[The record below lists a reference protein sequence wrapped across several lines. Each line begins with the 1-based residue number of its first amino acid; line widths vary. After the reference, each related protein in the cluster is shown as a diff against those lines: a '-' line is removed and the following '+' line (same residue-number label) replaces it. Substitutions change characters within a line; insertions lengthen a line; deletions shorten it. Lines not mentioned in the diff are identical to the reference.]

1 MQEKNIGLQIV
12 LARTE
17 KGLSQ
22 SELSKAI
29 GRSRQTIYEWEKGIS
44 TPNLSDLK
52 KIADITAKDIFFF
65 IATPS
70 SDDEKNN
77 NLMTSKI
84 RQAIK
89 EAGLTQQKLA
99 DKLGVTNP
107 VVNVWVTGKRNPTIQ
122 TIKRIAKATGKPYSF
137 FIGDEQHNNTVEGKI
152 ELTYIPV
159 RGLSSA
165 SGGKFILEET
175 ETFLPFKKSGPN
187 QFAIK
192 IVGDCMVDPDDPR
205 NSIYD
210 GDYVIVD
217 PDVEARNGDVIVARL
232 DGEYSTV
239 KRMYR
244 HGEEVRLVP
253 DNPEYAPIIRTAATF
268 IVGKVID
275 VYRPVRAKKERNN

>member
-1 MQEKNIGLQIV
+1 MEERNILGAKI
-12 LARTE
+12 
-17 KGLSQ
+17 K
-22 SELSKAI
+22 KA
-29 GRSRQTIYEWEKGIS
+29 
-44 TPNLSDLK
+44 
-52 KIADITAKDIFFF
+52 
-65 IATPS
+65 
-70 SDDEKNN
+70 
-77 NLMTSKI
+77 M
-84 RQAIK
+84 K

-99 DKLGVTNP
+99 DKLGITNP
-107 VVNVWVTGKRNPTIQ
+107 VVNAWINGKRNPTVN
-122 TIKRIAKATGKPYSF
+122 TIKRIAKATEKPFSF
-137 FIGDEQHNNTVEGKI
+137 FLEESNIIDSRI
-152 ELTYIPV
+152 ELSLIPV

-253 DNPEYAPIIRTAATF
+253 DNPDYAPIIRTGATF

-275 VYRPVRAKKERNN
+275 VYRPVRAKKERKN

>member
-1 MQEKNIGLQIV
+1 MNKKEELLAAFNEGNLRGSQAKLASLLKLSTPTISEWMAGKKNPGEKNIKKMAKIFKKSEEEI
-12 LARTE
+12 REIFNTE
-17 KGLSQ
+17 KENQ
-22 SELSKAI
+22 
-29 GRSRQTIYEWEKGIS
+29 
-44 TPNLSDLK
+44 
-52 KIADITAKDIFFF
+52 
-65 IATPS
+65 
-70 SDDEKNN
+70 NN
-77 NLMTSKI
+77 I
-84 RQAIK
+84 I
-89 EAGLTQQKLA
+89 
-99 DKLGVTNP
+99 D
-107 VVNVWVTGKRNPTIQ
+107 
-122 TIKRIAKATGKPYSF
+122 
-137 FIGDEQHNNTVEGKI
+137 GKI

-253 DNPEYAPIIRTAATF
+253 DNPDYAPIIRTGATF

>member
-1 MQEKNIGLQIV
+1 MEERNILGDKI
-12 LARTE
+12 
-17 KGLSQ
+17 K
-22 SELSKAI
+22 KA
-29 GRSRQTIYEWEKGIS
+29 
-44 TPNLSDLK
+44 
-52 KIADITAKDIFFF
+52 
-65 IATPS
+65 
-70 SDDEKNN
+70 
-77 NLMTSKI
+77 M
-84 RQAIK
+84 K

-99 DKLGVTNP
+99 DKLGITNP
-107 VVNVWVTGKRNPTIQ
+107 VVNAWINGKRNPTVN
-122 TIKRIAKATGKPYSF
+122 TIKRIAKATEKPFSF
-137 FIGDEQHNNTVEGKI
+137 FLEESNIIDSRI
-152 ELTYIPV
+152 ELSLIPV

-275 VYRPVRAKKERNN
+275 VYRPVRAKKERKN

>member
-1 MQEKNIGLQIV
+1 MNKKEEFLKEINEGV
-12 LARTE
+12 LYGA
-17 KGLSQ
+17 KIL
-22 SELSKAI
+22 LAK
-29 GRSRQTIYEWEKGIS
+29 KLNLS
-44 TPNLSDLK
+44 TPTISDWFSGK
-52 KIADITAKDIFFF
+52 KIPSKESIKKMAKLFKKNEEDIKDIFN
-65 IATPS
+65 IS
-70 SDDEKNN
+70 EKSQNN
-77 NLMTSKI
+77 I
-84 RQAIK
+84 I
-89 EAGLTQQKLA
+89 
-99 DKLGVTNP
+99 
-107 VVNVWVTGKRNPTIQ
+107 
-122 TIKRIAKATGKPYSF
+122 
-137 FIGDEQHNNTVEGKI
+137 EGKI

-244 HGEEVRLVP
+244 HGEEVRLIP
-253 DNPEYAPIIRTAATF
+253 DNPDYAPIIRTAATF
-268 IVGKVID
+268 IVGKVVD
-275 VYRPVRAKKERNN
+275 VYRPVRAKKERKN

>member
-1 MQEKNIGLQIV
+1 MEERNILGAKI
-12 LARTE
+12 
-17 KGLSQ
+17 K
-22 SELSKAI
+22 KA
-29 GRSRQTIYEWEKGIS
+29 
-44 TPNLSDLK
+44 
-52 KIADITAKDIFFF
+52 
-65 IATPS
+65 
-70 SDDEKNN
+70 
-77 NLMTSKI
+77 M
-84 RQAIK
+84 K

-99 DKLGVTNP
+99 DKLGITNP
-107 VVNVWVTGKRNPTIQ
+107 VVNAWINGKRNPTVN
-122 TIKRIAKATGKPYSF
+122 TIKRIAKATEKPFSF
-137 FIGDEQHNNTVEGKI
+137 FLEESNIIDSRI
-152 ELTYIPV
+152 ELSLIPV

-253 DNPEYAPIIRTAATF
+253 DNPDYTPIIRTAATF

-275 VYRPVRAKKERNN
+275 VYRPVRAKKERKN

>member
-1 MQEKNIGLQIV
+1 MEERNILGDKI
-12 LARTE
+12 
-17 KGLSQ
+17 K
-22 SELSKAI
+22 KA
-29 GRSRQTIYEWEKGIS
+29 
-44 TPNLSDLK
+44 
-52 KIADITAKDIFFF
+52 
-65 IATPS
+65 
-70 SDDEKNN
+70 
-77 NLMTSKI
+77 M
-84 RQAIK
+84 K

-99 DKLGVTNP
+99 DKLGITNP
-107 VVNVWVTGKRNPTIQ
+107 VVNAWINGKRNPTVN
-122 TIKRIAKATGKPYSF
+122 TIKRIAKATEKPFSF
-137 FIGDEQHNNTVEGKI
+137 FLEESNIIDSRI
-152 ELTYIPV
+152 ELSLIPV

-210 GDYVIVD
+210 GDYAIVD

-253 DNPEYAPIIRTAATF
+253 DNPDYAPIIRTAATF

-275 VYRPVRAKKERNN
+275 VYRPVRAKKERKN